1 MEVLG
6 GILSSLIVIFL
17 WMAIY
22 RSAGKGI
29 IGGYSLGEMVTYL
42 LGGGLINSFILTTA
56 ENPETSQNI
65 QDGTLSTYLLQPIHP
80 YGIWFFRDLG
90 SKTFLFA
97 LGLLGYLIVFI
108 FFSKYLV
115 FSPSPEYL
123 LFFLISLVLASLL
136 QFFLFQGLSLLSFW
150 VENTYGIRFTMRVI
164 MEVIGG
170 AIIPI
175 SFFPLVLEKLFVL
188 LPFPFLIYI
197 PMQIY
202 LGKIPLDR
210 AFLELV
216 KEGGWIVS
224 LALLNV
230 ILWKR
235 GVRQYVAMGD

>member
-210 AFLELV
+210 AFLELA

-224 LALLNV
+224 LALINV

>member
-1 MEVLG
+1 
-6 GILSSLIVIFL
+6 VIFL
-17 WMAIY
+17 WIAIY
-22 RSAGKGI
+22 RSAGTGI

-210 AFLELV
+210 AFLELA

-224 LALLNV
+224 LALINV